1 MATQIEERNAAIARD
16 TARQHGKIIVDS
28 WLADHKEDYQPSD
41 KNSAIMGDWLKANNR
56 EISYENLDAAFVAL
70 TAQGISFAP
79 PTGPR
84 VDWQKRHA
92 VDFDGSPESWAL
104 LDGYLKRFRM
114 SDDERNL
121 EQAFQAIR
129 GARGPKIF
137 MKSFPVA
144 ASQTAAS
151 ATSDDLDT
159 VAPVPGYMR
168 GLRTSRDIR
177 DLSPEK
183 SREWRRGPDKDAFFR
198 RLETIKQK
206 GL

>member
-1 MATQIEERNAAIARD
+1 MATQIEERNAAIARE

-28 WLADHKEDYQPSD
+28 WLADNKETFEPSEAHS
-41 KNSAIMGDWLKANNR
+41 KMIGDWLTSHGRAL
-56 EISYENLDAAFVAL
+56 SYEALDEAL
-70 TAQGISFAP
+70 ADFTSRGVSFAP
-79 PTGPR
+79 PKGPR
-84 VDWQKRHA
+84 VDWEKRHTE
-92 VDFDGSPESWAL
+92 DFDGSAESWAL
-104 LDGYLKRFRM
+104 LDRYLKQFRM

-129 GARGPKIF
+129 GARGPKVF
-137 MKSFPVA
+137 MKSSTVV

-151 ATSDDLDT
+151 ATSDDLDS

-183 SREWRRGPDKDAFFR
+183 SREWRRGADKDAFFR
-198 RLETIKQK
+198 RLEIIKQK